1 MSSKAKYFVDTNL
14 FLRYLTDD
22 IPDQARAVDQLL
34 LRAEQ
39 GEINLETSAL
49 TIAEIVWTL
58 ESYYKLEPMDVQD
71 RILAILNTP
80 GLQVEHA
87 DVVARAMILYMD
99 AKIDFVDAFNGLWMQ
114 ERGITSA
121 LSFDT
126 I

>member
-1 MSSKAKYFVDTNL
+1 S
-14 FLRYLTDD
+14 
-22 IPDQARAVDQLL
+22 
-34 LRAEQ
+34 
-39 GEINLETSAL
+39 LETSAL

-87 DVVARAMILYMD
+87 DVVARAMILYAD

-114 ERGITSA
+114 EKGITSA

-126 I
+126 KHFERIPRISVYLPQDLN